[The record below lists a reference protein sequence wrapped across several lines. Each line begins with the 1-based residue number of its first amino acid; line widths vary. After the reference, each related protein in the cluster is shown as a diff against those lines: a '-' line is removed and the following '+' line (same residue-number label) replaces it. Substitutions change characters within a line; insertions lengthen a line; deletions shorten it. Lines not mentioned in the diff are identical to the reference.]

1 MGGIR
6 KMLKKIL
13 GWLFIPYVMIGI
25 LVARKTNSKIAGVAV
40 GILVYLILWNIPL
53 LSDNE
58 TQMPMHNTE
67 QEQSDKRLVV
77 ESSPSP
83 SPSPKK
89 TVKKTKK
96 TTSKLDVKTASA
108 VLKDSY
114 KGIAVVKIEG
124 SNILITPTDKNFAA
138 EVYMASLGDKDK
150 IKDWN
155 VIKSA
160 LIDTSKN
167 VKDGTMLVI
176 VNPVNAEN
184 WLLAVGSGI
193 VVYDYVEEGGI

>member
-1 MGGIR
+1 
-6 KMLKKIL
+6 MLKKIL
-13 GWLFIPYVMIGI
+13 GWLFVPYIMLGI
-25 LVARKTNSKIAGVAV
+25 LVAKKTNSKIAGVAV
-40 GILVYLILWNIPL
+40 GILVFSMLYAISSI
-53 LSDNE
+53 DNTE

-77 ESSPSP
+77 ESPSL
-83 SPSPKK
+83 SSMPKK
-89 TVKKTKK
+89 TVKK
-96 TTSKLDVKTASA
+96 TTSKLDVKTASTI
-108 VLKDSY
+108 LKDSY
-114 KGIAVVKIEG
+114 KGIATINVKG

-138 EVYMASLGDKDK
+138 EVYMASLGDEDK

-155 VIKSA
+155 VIKKT

-193 VVYDYVEEGGI
+193 IIYDYVEEGGI

>member
-1 MGGIR
+1 
-6 KMLKKIL
+6 MLIKIL
-13 GWLFIPYVMIGI
+13 GWLFIPYVMVGI
-25 LVARKTNSKIAGVAV
+25 LVARKTNSKIAGIAV
-40 GILVYLILWNIPL
+40 GVLVFSMLSTMSLI
-53 LSDNE
+53 DNTE
-58 TQMPMHNTE
+58 TTMPMHNTE
-67 QEQSDKRLVV
+67 QEQSDKRLVT
-77 ESSPSP
+77 ESVKP

-89 TVKKTKK
+89 TVKK

-114 KGIAVVKIEG
+114 KGIANVKIEG

-138 EVYMASLGDKDK
+138 EVYLASLGDEDK

-155 VIKSA
+155 VIKKS
-160 LIDTSKN
+160 LVDTSKS

-193 VVYDYVEEGGI
+193 VVYDYVEEGGV

>member
-1 MGGIR
+1 
-6 KMLKKIL
+6 MLRKIL
-13 GWLFIPYVMIGI
+13 GWLFIPYVMLGM
-25 LVARKTNSKIAGVAV
+25 LVARKTKSKMAGVAV
-40 GILVYLILWNIPL
+40 GILAFSMLYAISSI
-53 LSDNE
+53 DNTE
-58 TQMPMHNTE
+58 TTMPMHNTE

-77 ESSPSP
+77 ESVKP

-89 TVKKTKK
+89 TVKSKPKKK
-96 TTSKLDVKTASA
+96 TTSKLDIKTASA

-114 KGIAVVKIEG
+114 KGIANVKIEG
-124 SNILITPTDKNFAA
+124 ANILITPTDKNFAA
-138 EVYMASLGDKDK
+138 EVYLASLGDEDK

-155 VIKSA
+155 VIKKS

-176 VNPVNAEN
+176 VNPANSEN

-193 VVYDYVEEGGI
+193 IVYDYVEEGGI